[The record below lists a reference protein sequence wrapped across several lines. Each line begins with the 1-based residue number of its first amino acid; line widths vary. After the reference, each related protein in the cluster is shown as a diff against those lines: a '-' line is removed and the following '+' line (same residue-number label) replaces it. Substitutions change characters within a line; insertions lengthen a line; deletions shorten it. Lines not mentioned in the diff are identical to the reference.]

1 MKTRLVRQEFPEDS
15 LDDCRAVVRAELS
28 RIDIAAR
35 LRPRM
40 RVAIAV
46 GSRGIARYAEITASL
61 ISVIRAAGAEP
72 FIVPAM
78 GSHAGGTAESQR
90 ELLVSAGFGENL
102 VGAPIR
108 SSMETLEVGRMK
120 SGFKVFVD
128 RLALEADFLIVINR
142 IKPHTDFT
150 APVESGVTKMLV
162 VGLGKREGAAEC
174 HCAFSENGFFPTL
187 TEAREIVLSK
197 VRFLCALA
205 IVENERHGVLKIEAI
220 KQEALPG
227 REKVLLELA
236 KRRMARI
243 PFKKMDLLVVD
254 EIGKDLSGSGMDLNV
269 VGRKKDLRFAG
280 EGEYPKARFIY
291 VRGLSLQTHGNANG
305 IGIADFI
312 HDRVYEGIDFGV
324 TNMNCLTSGT
334 PHGAAIP
341 MRMINDRTTVDAVQ
355 SVCRSGAFRL
365 VRIKNTLDL
374 RELLVSEDTLPELD
388 PDFTVEVD
396 EERFDLS
403 YDSEGNFAGP
413 FFPSGAEAIDSPGAE
428 NFA

>member
-1 MKTRLVRQEFPEDS
+1 
-15 LDDCRAVVRAELS
+15 
-28 RIDIAAR
+28 
-35 LRPRM
+35 
-40 RVAIAV
+40 
-46 GSRGIARYAEITASL
+46 
-61 ISVIRAAGAEP
+61 VIRAAGAEP

-254 EIGKDLSGSGMDLNV
+254 EIGNDLSGSGMDLNV